1 MCFIIFWFFDI
12 ILFIK
17 ENFLRVSANIILQ
30 TKYQLKTIKYKKFDY
45 NIMIE
50 YKDRNI
56 FATILYANNRLRIEN
71 EKTEYNNVY
80 NLIIFK
86 ED

>member
-1 MCFIIFWFFDI
+1 
-12 ILFIK
+12 
-17 ENFLRVSANIILQ
+17 
-30 TKYQLKTIKYKKFDY
+30 
-45 NIMIE
+45 MIE

-80 NLIIFK
+80 NLITFK